1 MGNLELGN
9 ELLGLTPKALKKN
22 DKLDFTKKNDKLD
35 FIRIRSVYSARDPVK
50 RMKRQTTDGK

>member
-1 MGNLELGN
+1 M
-9 ELLGLTPKALKKN
+9 LGLTPKALKKN

-50 RMKRQTTDGK
+50 RMKRQTTDGM